1 MIVFDLECSNGH
13 VFEGWFDSLES
24 FEEQNKKDL
33 VCCPYCDDSNIKKV
47 MSPIAIKKSHAEKR
61 ATQEPIDYQRLAKEV
76 VKYIHDNFEDV
87 GPKFAAEAFK
97 IHYGVSEKRN
107 IRGSATSEE
116 EENLKEEGIEF
127 FKIPLP
133 KIEDDDDKKN

>member
-33 VCCPYCDDSNIKKV
+33 VCCPFCEDSNIKRV
-47 MSPIAIKKSHAEKR
+47 MSPVAIRKSHAEKPV
-61 ATQEPIDYQRLAKEV
+61 AQGPIDYQRLAKEV

-97 IHYGVSEKRN
+97 MHYGVSDKRN

-116 EENLKEEGIEF
+116 EKGLKEEGIEF
-127 FKIPLP
+127 FKIPVP
-133 KIEDDDDKKN
+133 NTDDDEDKKN